1 MSKEQTNGWKKF
13 IFSAT
18 LEDKNAS
25 HKIAYIAG
33 FVAINVVINAIGSIP
48 LGFVQFSLTLF
59 ISALTGIIIGP
70 LFGFTACFLGD
81 TLGYMIGSGGAN
93 GWTPWVGISMGV
105 AAIIAAV
112 IFNGL
117 PMKFKGAIYVKLG
130 LICVATLLICT
141 YAINTTAAY
150 YLWNF
155 KGLGYTE
162 FLWARMSLQIWN
174 NLFNS
179 ALLFIAVPAL
189 SRVKALKIQAE

>member
-1 MSKEQTNGWKKF
+1 MSKEQTCAWKKF
-13 IFSAT
+13 LFSET
-18 LEDKNAS
+18 LEGKNAS
-25 HKIAYIAG
+25 HKIAYIAV
-33 FVAINVVINAIGSIP
+33 FAAINVAVNAIGTIP

-59 ISALTGIIIGP
+59 ISALTGMIIGP
-70 LFGFTACFLGD
+70 IFGFAACFLGD

-93 GWTPWVGISMGV
+93 GWTPWVGLSMGV

-112 IFNGL
+112 IFNGI
-117 PMKFKGAIYVKLG
+117 PMKFKGASYVKLG
-130 LICVATLLICT
+130 AICVATLLICT

-174 NLFNS
+174 NLINS
-179 ALLFIAVPAL
+179 VLLFVAVPAL
-189 SRVKALKIQAE
+189 SRIKALKIQME

>member
-1 MSKEQTNGWKKF
+1 MSKELSNGWKKF
-13 IFSAT
+13 LFSAI

-33 FVAINVVINAIGSIP
+33 FVALNVVINAIGTIP
-48 LGFVQFSLTLF
+48 LGIVQFSLTLF
-59 ISALTGIIIGP
+59 VSALTGIIIGP

-93 GWTPWVGISMGV
+93 GWTPWVGISMGI
-105 AAIIAAV
+105 AAVLSAV
-112 IFNGL
+112 IFNGI
-117 PMKFKGAIYVKLG
+117 PMKFKGAIYVKIG
-130 LICVATLLICT
+130 LICVLTLLVCT

-150 YLWNF
+150 YLWNAE
-155 KGLGYTE
+155 GLKYTE

-174 NLFNS
+174 NIINS
-179 ALLFIAVPAL
+179 ALLFIALPAL